1 MHPPMLGH
9 LVLKQNTK
17 ILSRLIEVRHD
28 GLGRVGSVLY
38 QRWHFVKEK
47 LNLDREQAVLV
58 FLVLS

>member
-1 MHPPMLGH
+1 MLGH

-17 ILSRLIEVRHD
+17 IRSRLIEVRQY

-38 QRWHFVKEK
+38 QRWHSVKEK
-47 LNLDREQAVLV
+47 LNQDREQALLV